1 VAAALGEH
9 LLDGELGDAEK
20 AGEVGAREGGVV
32 IQGVFGEGLGEED
45 ARVVDEGVDAAVAVD
60 RSSDDAFGGG
70 WVSDVALDGQDV
82 LVVGGRDRARVGDDC
97 LAELPVGVDQGGAD
111 ALRGSSDDGDLL
123 QRCLHS
129 ELLLPVRDEFP
140 CQPAR
145 PMSIASLPLASRS
158 AVMSGGR
165 A

>member
-1 VAAALGEH
+1 LVLIDGILPPVENTMQDRFRVVLAAPCLCSH
-9 LLDGELGDAEK
+9 
-20 AGEVGAREGGVV
+20 
-32 IQGVFGEGLGEED
+32 FSGLRSED
-45 ARVVDEGVDAAVAVD
+45 ARVVDEGVDVAVAVD

-145 PMSIASLPLASRS
+145 PMSIASLPPASRS

>member
-45 ARVVDEGVDAAVAVD
+45 ARVVDEGIDVAVAVD
-60 RSSDDAFGGG
+60 RGGDDAFGGG
-70 WVSDVALDGQDV
+70 WVGDVALDGQDV

-97 LAELPVGVDQGGAD
+97 VAELPVGVDQGGAD
-111 ALRGSSDDGDLL
+111 ALRGSSDDGDFCGGVFMMNQCGTSSL
-123 QRCLHS
+123 
-129 ELLLPVRDEFP
+129 
-140 CQPAR
+140 AR
-145 PMSIASLPLASRS
+145 LMSIASLPPASRP